1 MRKIQI
7 YSNAI
12 DERLDY
18 KKEYTFHHFVNKR
31 EALIEDVKTGKL
43 YEVHYINFKF
53 INDEKEF

>member
-18 KKEYTFHHFVNKR
+18 NKEYMFHHFVSKR
-31 EALIEDVKTGKL
+31 KALIEDVKTGKL

-53 INDEKEF
+53 INDER